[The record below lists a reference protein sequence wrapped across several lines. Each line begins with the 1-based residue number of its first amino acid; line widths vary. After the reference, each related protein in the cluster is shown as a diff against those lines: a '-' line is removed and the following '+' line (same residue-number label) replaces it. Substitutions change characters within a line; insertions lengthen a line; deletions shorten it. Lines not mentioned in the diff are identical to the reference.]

1 MYFGLKVL
9 AAQPVYLQ
17 VVYTIYR
24 YAKIYQKNDINFT
37 QNFESF
43 EEINGLLLVSNLNRI
58 FKYYLEYSI
67 LYLTNVNIEISPC
80 SLQAYVDQSIRW
92 LAFLSKVLNEKAVIV
107 FVS

>member
-17 VVYTIYR
+17 VVYTIYT

-43 EEINGLLLVSNLNRI
+43 EEINGL
-58 FKYYLEYSI
+58 
-67 LYLTNVNIEISPC
+67 ISE
-80 SLQAYVDQSIRW
+80 L
-92 LAFLSKVLNEKAVIV
+92 
-107 FVS
+107 